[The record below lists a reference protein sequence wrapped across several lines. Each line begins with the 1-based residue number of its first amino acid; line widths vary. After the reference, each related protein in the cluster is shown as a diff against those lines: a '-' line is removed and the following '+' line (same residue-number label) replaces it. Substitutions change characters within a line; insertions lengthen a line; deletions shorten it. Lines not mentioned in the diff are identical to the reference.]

1 MHKRFFF
8 FLTISCMLVF
18 QQTALAQK
26 TELAEADG
34 FYEEYLYEDAIAK
47 YQEVLKMA
55 IKPKMELYVLGQI
68 AKCHQYS
75 FQYLQ
80 AETYYAKMLEKTGDS
95 RPDLLLEYAIML
107 KFNGKYQAAKSAF
120 KQYNKLT
127 EGLDTYG
134 SFQMRSVNWA
144 IANDSF
150 MKSVFVAPTNLDISG
165 ASLGYTIYNK
175 GLIYAHGRNKK
186 NYFTMQLYDLDYVK
200 RVDSVTFVPDSN
212 ITSMIQFE
220 GNEGF
225 PCISADKK
233 ELYFAAN
240 STVIRGE
247 KMRALFKRA
256 ASKDNQLNFKIYKA
270 KLENGKF
277 TKVEELPFNNNE
289 YNCTH
294 PFLAEDGRSLY
305 FISDMPGTNGGYDI
319 FVVKKDRNGNWG
331 NPQNLGKS
339 INSEEN
345 EIYPFI
351 YHNKFYY
358 ATKGIPGY
366 GGYDI
371 FYADINERGQ
381 VGKPANMGKPINSF
395 SDDFAL
401 IAYGDGHTGYFS
413 SNRLNPEGKDHVYYF
428 RSYPKGFPNAAPT
441 IDSSKAMHLEQALI
455 EEVEDTVIETEV
467 FKVVFNSV
475 GFGLNETKLT
485 DEVKYVLDSAASIT
499 KQFSDIRIEVDAH
512 TDSRGTSEYN
522 KELSLKRANEVKSYL
537 VSKGVSA
544 WRISARG
551 YGEEKLLNKCAD
563 GFDCSEEEHTR
574 NRRVELRMMK

>member
-1 MHKRFFF
+1 MVMHQN
-8 FLTISCMLVF
+8 VY
-18 QQTALAQK
+18 AQK
-26 TELAEADG
+26 IELAEADA
-34 FYEEYLYEDAIAK
+34 FYEEYLYDEAITK
-47 YQEVLKMA
+47 YQEVLNME

-68 AKCHQYS
+68 ARCHQYT
-75 FQYLQ
+75 FQYTQ
-80 AETYYAKMLEKTGDS
+80 AEAHYAKMLEKTGDS

-107 KFNGKYQAAKSAF
+107 KFNGKYQAAKAAF

-150 MKSVFVAPTNLDISG
+150 IKPVFVAPTNLDISG
-165 ASLGYTIYNK
+165 ASLGYTIYQK
-175 GLIYAHGRNKK
+175 GLLYAHGRNKK
-186 NYFTMQLYDLDYVK
+186 PYFTMQLFDLDYAK
-200 RVDSVTFVPDSN
+200 RIDSVTFVPDSN
-212 ITSMIQFE
+212 IAALIQFE

-240 STVIRGE
+240 STVIRTE
-247 KMRALFKRA
+247 KMKALFKRA
-256 ASKDNQLNFKIYKA
+256 ASKDNKLNFKIYKA

-277 TKVEELPFNNNE
+277 TKVEELMFNNNE

-294 PFLAEDGRSLY
+294 PFLTEDGKSLY
-305 FISDMPGTNGGYDI
+305 FISDMPGTYGGYDI

-331 NPQNLGKS
+331 SPQNLGKS

-345 EIYPFI
+345 EIYPFV
-351 YHNKFYY
+351 YHNKFYF

-371 FYADINERGQ
+371 FSAEMNERGQ
-381 VGKPANMGKPINSF
+381 IAKPINMGKPINSF

-401 IAYGDGHTGYFS
+401 IAYGDGNTGYFS
-413 SNRLNPEGKDHVYYF
+413 SNRLDADGKDKVYYF
-428 RSYPKGFPNAAPT
+428 RNYPKGFPSTTDTSNTPLQKELSIIEDVA
-441 IDSSKAMHLEQALI
+441 DSA
-455 EEVEDTVIETEV
+455 IETEV

-485 DEVKYVLDSAASIT
+485 DEVKHVLDSAATIT
-499 KQFSDIRIEVDAH
+499 KQSGDIRIEVDAH
-512 TDSRGTSEYN
+512 TDSRGTGIYN
-522 KELSLKRANEVKSYL
+522 KDLSLKRANEVKNYL
-537 VSKGVSA
+537 VGKGVSA

-563 GFDCSEEEHTR
+563 GVDCTEEEHTQ